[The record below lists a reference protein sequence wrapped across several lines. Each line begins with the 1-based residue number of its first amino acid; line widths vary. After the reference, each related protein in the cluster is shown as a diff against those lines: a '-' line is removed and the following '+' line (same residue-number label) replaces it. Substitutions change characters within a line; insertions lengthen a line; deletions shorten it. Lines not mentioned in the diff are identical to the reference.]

1 MFSLGDFD
9 GISSFSPT
17 YDVLGADADGL
28 FIRGRDSSWQD
39 GMVYLDAT
47 IAGSGDLIGYKE
59 WLMKAVLIL
68 SIRTIMSN
76 KLSRVKSSY
85 MLGNGIIISIISI
98 KF

>member
-47 IAGSGDLIGYKE
+47 IAGSGDPS
-59 WLMKAVLIL
+59 AVQRVVDEGSSNSINMYYIVEQTSEPGEVIIHVGQMGL
-68 SIRTIMSN
+68 SIIN
-76 KLSRVKSSY
+76 
-85 MLGNGIIISIISI
+85 
-98 KF
+98 